1 MPRSF
6 QFTLGV
12 DMNTFALMIILSTG
26 IVEGAQF
33 QSMNDCLSVQRSLK
47 SEAFCVEK
55 KVQDPAVE
63 MRKMIALFKG
73 MIKEME

>member
-1 MPRSF
+1 
-6 QFTLGV
+6 
-12 DMNTFALMIILSTG
+12 MNTFVLMVILGTG

-63 MRKMIALFKG
+63 MRKMMALFKG
-73 MIKEME
+73 MLKEME

>member
-1 MPRSF
+1 MVI
-6 QFTLGV
+6 LG
-12 DMNTFALMIILSTG
+12 TG

-63 MRKMIALFKG
+63 MRKMMALFKG

>member
-1 MPRSF
+1 
-6 QFTLGV
+6 
-12 DMNTFALMIILSTG
+12 MNTFALMIILGTG

>member
-1 MPRSF
+1 
-6 QFTLGV
+6 
-12 DMNTFALMIILSTG
+12 
-26 IVEGAQF
+26 
-33 QSMNDCLSVQRSLK
+33 MNDCLSVQRSLK

-63 MRKMIALFKG
+63 MRKMMALFKG

>member
-1 MPRSF
+1 M
-6 QFTLGV
+6 V
-12 DMNTFALMIILSTG
+12 ILNTG

-33 QSMNDCLSVQRSLK
+33 KSMNECMAVQRSLK

-63 MRKMIALFKG
+63 MRKMMALFKG

>member
-1 MPRSF
+1 
-6 QFTLGV
+6 
-12 DMNTFALMIILSTG
+12 MNTFALMIILSTG

-33 QSMNDCLSVQRSLK
+33 KSMNECLAVQRSLK

-63 MRKMIALFKG
+63 MKKMMSLFKS
-73 MIKEME
+73 MVKEME